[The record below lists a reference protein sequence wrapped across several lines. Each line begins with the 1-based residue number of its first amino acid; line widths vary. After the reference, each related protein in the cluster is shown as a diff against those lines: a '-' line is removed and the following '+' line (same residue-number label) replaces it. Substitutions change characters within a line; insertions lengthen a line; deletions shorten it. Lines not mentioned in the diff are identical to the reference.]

1 VRTPHTP
8 VLDIYVGG
16 DRPAVSVGE
25 GGGGAGP
32 YPELKVWGE
41 NTFLGGKI
49 IVFVKCFNKNI
60 SGH

>member
-1 VRTPHTP
+1 MLEVTARQCQWAKG
-8 VLDIYVGG
+8 VV
-16 DRPAVSVGE
+16 
-25 GGGGAGP
+25 GAGP